1 MPNKHFIAV
10 LLLALL
16 VLAGCTAGKDDA
28 YEPAQE
34 SPPGPGVLSGEDGVF
49 TIYGEQ
55 QGEPDRKTD
64 DQQGQ
69 NAAQ

>member
-1 MPNKHFIAV
+1 MPKHIIV
-10 LLLALL
+10 LLLLSLL
-16 VLAGCTAGKDDA
+16 VLAGCAAGKDYA

-34 SPPGPGVLSGEDGVF
+34 SPPGSGILSGEDGVF
-49 TIYGEQ
+49 TVYGEQ

-64 DQQGQ
+64 DEKGQ